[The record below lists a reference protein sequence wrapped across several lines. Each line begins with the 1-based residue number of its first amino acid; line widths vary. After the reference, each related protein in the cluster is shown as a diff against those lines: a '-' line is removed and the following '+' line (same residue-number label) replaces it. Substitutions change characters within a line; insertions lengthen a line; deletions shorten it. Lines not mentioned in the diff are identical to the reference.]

1 MPYRIAPVISGRPN
15 DPFADPDRLRYP
27 PAVRKSAPE
36 LLRLMPK
43 AHRVLVAVQTSR
55 KTAFE
60 ASIALSAVDASKY
73 QGKAAGSNPVSGSH
87 QRLITE
93 HPEIFSKKRKKC
105 LHFGEKSDIIPLRL
119 RNAQKLGGIAQ
130 LGEQVT
136 SKATRNRNAASKKLI
151 SRKSS
156 KIKGFR
162 FHGGIAQLGERLNG
176 IQEVSGSIPLI
187 STNNRP

>member
-1 MPYRIAPVISGRPN
+1 MPYRIAPAISGRPN
-15 DPFADPDRLRYP
+15 APFADPDRLRYP

-36 LLRLMPK
+36 LLRLIPK
-43 AHRVLVAVQTSR
+43 AHRVLVAAAAVQASR

-73 QGKAAGSNPVSGSH
+73 RGKAVGSNPVSGSY

-130 LGEQVT
+130 LGE
-136 SKATRNRNAASKKLI
+136 
-151 SRKSS
+151 
-156 KIKGFR
+156 
-162 FHGGIAQLGERLNG
+162 RLNG

-187 STNNRP
+187 STNQISRKALKTLRFQGFFVVARKPPAVPVVPKSFSYA

>member
-36 LLRLMPK
+36 LLRLIPK
-43 AHRVLVAVQTSR
+43 AHRVLVAAAAVQTSR
-55 KTAFE
+55 KTVFE

-73 QGKAAGSNPVSGSH
+73 RGKAVGSNPVSGSH

-105 LHFGEKSDIIPLRL
+105 LHFGEKSDIIPLHL
-119 RNAQKLGGIAQ
+119 RNAQK
-130 LGEQVT
+130 
-136 SKATRNRNAASKKLI
+136 
-151 SRKSS
+151 
-156 KIKGFR
+156 
-162 FHGGIAQLGERLNG
+162 HGGIAQLGERLNG

-187 STNNRP
+187 STNQIRRKSLENTTFSRLFRFLGEAAKVA

>member
-15 DPFADPDRLRYP
+15 DPCADPDRLRYP

-36 LLRLMPK
+36 LLRLIPK
-43 AHRVLVAVQTSR
+43 AHRVLVAAAAVQTSR
-55 KTAFE
+55 KTVFE

-73 QGKAAGSNPVSGSH
+73 RGKAVGSNPVSGSY

-105 LHFGEKSDIIPLRL
+105 LHFGEKSDIIPLHL
-119 RNAQKLGGIAQ
+119 RNAQKL
-130 LGEQVT
+130 
-136 SKATRNRNAASKKLI
+136 
-151 SRKSS
+151 
-156 KIKGFR
+156 
-162 FHGGIAQLGERLNG
+162 GGIAQLGERLNG

-187 STNNRP
+187 STNQIRRKVPKTLRFRDFSSFCFPVVRACVGG

>member
-15 DPFADPDRLRYP
+15 APFADPDRLRYP

-43 AHRVLVAVQTSR
+43 AHRVLVAAAAVQTSR
-55 KTAFE
+55 KTVFE

-73 QGKAAGSNPVSGSH
+73 RGEAVGSNPVSGPH

-105 LHFGEKSDIIPLRL
+105 LHFGEKSDIIPLHL
-119 RNAQKLGGIAQ
+119 RNAQKL
-130 LGEQVT
+130 
-136 SKATRNRNAASKKLI
+136 
-151 SRKSS
+151 
-156 KIKGFR
+156 
-162 FHGGIAQLGERLNG
+162 GGIAQLGERLNG

-187 STNNRP
+187 STNQIRLKVPKTLRFRDFPLFYFPVLQACAGG

>member
-1 MPYRIAPVISGRPN
+1 MFSCTVFLSPLILLRHIVPETGVLPAAYGCFLYFITNARCL
-15 DPFADPDRLRYP
+15 ADPVFTKTHSVFL
-27 PAVRKSAPE
+27 
-36 LLRLMPK
+36 PK
-43 AHRVLVAVQTSR
+43 CRRTHRVFRHRRNFQIFSR
-55 KTAFE
+55 K
-60 ASIALSAVDASKY
+60 
-73 QGKAAGSNPVSGSH
+73 H
-87 QRLITE
+87 
-93 HPEIFSKKRKKC
+93 
-105 LHFGEKSDIIPLRL
+105 LHFPPESVRITLAD
-119 RNAQKLGGIAQ
+119 GGIAQ

>member
-15 DPFADPDRLRYP
+15 DPFADLDRLRYP

-36 LLRLMPK
+36 LLRLIPK
-43 AHRVLVAVQTSR
+43 AHRVLVAAAAVQTSR

-73 QGKAAGSNPVSGSH
+73 RGEAVGFNPVSGSY

-93 HPEIFSKKRKKC
+93 HPEFFSKKRKKC
-105 LHFGEKSDIIPLRL
+105 LHFGEKSDIIPLHL
-119 RNAQKLGGIAQ
+119 RNAQKL
-130 LGEQVT
+130 
-136 SKATRNRNAASKKLI
+136 
-151 SRKSS
+151 
-156 KIKGFR
+156 
-162 FHGGIAQLGERLNG
+162 GGIAQLGERLNG

-187 STNNRP
+187 STNQIRRKVPKTLRFRDFSSFCFPVVRACAGG